1 MGEWA
6 IARVIGILTCAGLI
20 WVGIGFGA
28 FALMTILAPHMGL
41 AGAAGLTGA
50 MLLIGPAFAG
60 IFYGRRR
67 SAGLSDDASDT
78 VLSAIASVA
87 RERPLLAV
95 LGAALFGA
103 VEVFLKVPRRNRS
116 SKRGNPVDN

>member
-28 FALMTILAPHMGL
+28 FALTTVLAPELGL
-41 AGAAGLTGA
+41 AGAAAVTA
-50 MLLIGPAFAG
+50 AFLLIGPAFVV

-67 SAGLSDDASDT
+67 STRLREDASET
-78 VLSAIASVA
+78 VLSAIASIA

-103 VEVFLKVPRRNRS
+103 VEVFLKAPR
-116 SKRGNPVDN
+116 KK